1 MSGGEVFELL
11 FYSNVKAGC
20 LHKSSSQERNRT
32 RGAEQQRTKNF
43 VFSSAARMACKNAA
57 APLQLSILMAIE
69 VFLMFCVVWRKMRGF
84 NAFLAIL
91 PRKKR
96 RRDATGHVIIK
107 KANFISVR
115 TTFFFNF
122 ANAITECSSKFYLI
136 YFVIKQSSDKL
147 GGF

>member
-1 MSGGEVFELL
+1 
-11 FYSNVKAGC
+11 
-20 LHKSSSQERNRT
+20 
-32 RGAEQQRTKNF
+32 
-43 VFSSAARMACKNAA
+43 
-57 APLQLSILMAIE
+57 
-69 VFLMFCVVWRKMRGF
+69 MRGF

-122 ANAITECSSKFYLI
+122 ANAITECSSKFYFI